1 MAEQPRQHHDLIR
14 RGFPRL
20 FFYMRDFKFY
30 NGETVPLK
38 FTCRAWR
45 EIETDI
51 CPICDL
57 EKRFRVP
64 RHLQTTVRVFAV
76 LANAGLRAAGA
87 ERTVNADDILLAL
100 EPSDV
105 PRMDRACMAAVSQGL
120 KIGTKTKQTE
130 ERDLVLEELERND
143 KKNRITYRKLIQY
156 AMIAGFSYT
165 ETDNVEPG
173 LVIDTYL
180 ARVEYDNRNI
190 RM

>member
-1 MAEQPRQHHDLIR
+1 
-14 RGFPRL
+14 
-20 FFYMRDFKFY
+20 MRDFKFY

-38 FTCRAWR
+38 FTCWAWR

-51 CPICDL
+51 CPIYDI

-105 PRMDRACMAAVSQGL
+105 LRMDRACMAAVSQGL
-120 KIGTKTKQTE
+120 KIETKTKQTE

-156 AMIAGFSYT
+156 AMIAGFTYT